1 MARYIRTGFAGT
13 VLVGPIVLAADATAA
28 TGLTI
33 TQAQTRLSKN
43 GGDPAQKHEATSA
56 SHNENGY
63 YDVTLDATDTGT
75 VGELRMMIVGTA
87 ALSYVVDFTV
97 LSTAVYDWLFG
108 TVAPSVVG
116 DIMKVSSGTGANQIS
131 LSSGVAAASVAAV
144 GTPVALDGGTATIA
158 GMLTKLADDNGGAT
172 FDATV
177 SSQDKINTRLP
188 AALTANGNIKASLME
203 ILATALTETAG
214 LIAAAFKNF
223 FNVATPTGTV
233 NSLPAAT
240 PTAGALITAGTG
252 TAQLNVASGKVP
264 ATVAAGDVADLLLLK
279 TLVQYSGTAQ
289 GAGTGNNQIQLQA
302 SGKPATN
309 SLVVGSVVV
318 LTGGTGAGQARRIT
332 AYTASTAIATVDR
345 DWITNPS
352 SDTTFLIVGLPALT
366 AQDSADALKLAPS
379 AGAPAAGSAQEII
392 SATYSDA
399 DSIASDCQD
408 LIIATGP
415 LLDLL
420 VPAVRTI
427 SAAEDVVIVK
437 NGTGTTL
444 ATFTKTAPGGVETWT
459 KT

>member
-28 TGLTI
+28 TALTI

-43 GGDPAQKHEATSA
+43 RGDPAQKHEATSA

-63 YDVTLDATDTGT
+63 YDVTLDATDTNT

-97 LSTAVYDWLFG
+97 LSAAVYDWLFG
-108 TVAPSVVG
+108 TVAPSVAG

-172 FDATV
+172 FDATA

-203 ILATALTETAG
+203 ILATALTETSG
-214 LIAAAFKNF
+214 LISAAFKNF

-233 NSLPAAT
+233 NSLPAAA

-252 TAQLNVASGKVP
+252 TAQLNVASGKAP
-264 ATVAAGDVADLLLLK
+264 AT
-279 TLVQYSGTAQ
+279 
-289 GAGTGNNQIQLQA
+289 IA
-302 SGKPATN
+302 SGDA
-309 SLVVGSVVV
+309 
-318 LTGGTGAGQARRIT
+318 
-332 AYTASTAIATVDR
+332 
-345 DWITNPS
+345 
-352 SDTTFLIVGLPALT
+352 VGLPAAAAGAKGGLPILDASTGLIVTGYGPAAATVLLPSGEHTNIVTDVGTALNTALPGSPTAASAASRLKALVDAAAGGTGGVSLVGSKMDMVDVPNVKALLRFWAGAAKVTISGDAKTITFLT
-366 AQDSADALKLAPS
+366 AADATLGTLTTAD
-379 AGAPAAGSAQEII
+379 GS
-392 SATYSDA
+392 
-399 DSIASDCQD
+399 
-408 LIIATGP
+408 
-415 LLDLL
+415 
-420 VPAVRTI
+420 
-427 SAAEDVVIVK
+427 
-437 NGTGTTL
+437 
-444 ATFTKTAPGGVETWT
+444 TWT
-459 KT
+459 LTVS